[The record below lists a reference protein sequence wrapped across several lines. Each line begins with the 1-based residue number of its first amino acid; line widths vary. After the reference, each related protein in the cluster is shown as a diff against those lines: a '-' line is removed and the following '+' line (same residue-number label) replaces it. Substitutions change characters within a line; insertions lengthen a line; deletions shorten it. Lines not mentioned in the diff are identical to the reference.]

1 MNSMQLK
8 AKLKK
13 LSIQKNVDF
22 NTLLRLYMY
31 DRFIER
37 LSISKYRDNFILKG
51 GFYLSTLFG
60 VETRNTMDIDTSFS
74 NANFNEETIIKMI
87 NEIVA
92 IDLEDNAKLSYINIA
107 PIRDE
112 DEYGGYRVELLVE
125 FDNIKE
131 KFHLDVATGDLITP
145 RAISYKYKPVLADKP
160 IKVWAYN
167 IETVLAEKLE
177 TILSR
182 LELNGRMRDFY
193 DIYLIYTREWANLNK
208 DHFRK
213 SVEKTFNKREF
224 KGDLID
230 SFKIIKESTILRK
243 RWLIYSNKYNYA
255 KNIKYDEILQYIGQL
270 IDTIGIV
277 IAKQY
282 SK

>member
-8 AKLKK
+8 NKLKN
-13 LSIQKNVDF
+13 LSIKKNVDF

-37 LSISKYRDNFILKG
+37 LSKSKYKDNFILKG

-60 VETRNTMDIDTSFS
+60 VETRNTMDIDTAFN
-74 NANFNEETIIKMI
+74 NADFNEETIVKMI
-87 NEIVA
+87 NEIVS
-92 IDLEDNAKLSYINIA
+92 IDLDDNAKLSSVCISQ
-107 PIRDE
+107 IRDE

-125 FDNIKE
+125 LDNIKE
-131 KFHLDVATGDLITP
+131 KFHLDIATGDVITP
-145 RAISYKYKPVLADKP
+145 KAISYNYKPVLSDKS

-193 DIYLIYTREWANLNK
+193 DIYLSVTREWNNLNK
-208 DHFRK
+208 DIFREAV
-213 SVEKTFNKREF
+213 SNTFNKREF
-224 KGDLID
+224 KGNINENYN
-230 SFKIIKESTILRK
+230 IIKESGILQK
-243 RWLIYSNKYNYA
+243 RWLMYSNKYNYA
-255 KNIKYDEILQYIGQL
+255 NNIKYDEILKYIKQL
-270 IDTIGIV
+270 IDLL
-277 IAKQY
+277 
-282 SK
+282 